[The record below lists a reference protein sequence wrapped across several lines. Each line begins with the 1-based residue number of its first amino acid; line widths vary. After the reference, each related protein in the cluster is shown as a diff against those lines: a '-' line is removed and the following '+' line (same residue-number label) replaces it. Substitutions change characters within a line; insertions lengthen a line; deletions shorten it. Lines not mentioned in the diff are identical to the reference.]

1 MPKLPKKTTVKH
13 TTVAVL
19 WFVVGFVL
27 AGAILSSLVLFYFQ
41 FTFKNKVIPGVF
53 VDNIYIGEKTK
64 DELNQIFNE
73 KNRTIGNNTFIL
85 TAQGQIA
92 TISAKTINA
101 GYDKNLI
108 IDQAMNLGKTKNLP
122 SDVYIILSSYLNG
135 TFLTAP
141 YSLNTNALE
150 AILAPMQKKIH
161 KDPQDAQFSVGTNN
175 RVVAFRESENGQ
187 DLDTDAL
194 ESKLNSMLPK
204 IATSQSTNIMQIA
217 IPIKTTEPKLT
228 TSEANKYG
236 IVEEIGEGHSSFYHS
251 IPGRIHNVALATSRV
266 NGVLVAPGE
275 EFSFDKA
282 LGDVSAYTG
291 YAQAYVISNGKTV
304 LGDGGGVCQVS
315 TTLFRA
321 LLNAG
326 LPITERHAHAYR
338 VGYYEQDAPPG
349 LDATTYVPTVDLK
362 FKNDTGN
369 YILIVGQADTNTLT
383 MSFTLYGKS
392 DGRVSQVSTP
402 VISDTSPAPADLYQ
416 DDPTLPAGTVKQV
429 DFAAPGAKSVFT
441 RTVTRN
447 GKTIINDTFVSVYK
461 PWQAIFLRGT
471 KT

>member
-13 TTVAVL
+13 TAVAIY
-19 WFVVGFVL
+19 WFMVGFVL
-27 AGAILSSLVLFYFQ
+27 AGAILASAVLFYFQ
-41 FTFKNKVIPGVF
+41 YTYHDRVIPGIF
-53 VDNIYIGEKTK
+53 VNNIYIGGKTK
-64 DELNQIFNE
+64 SELDRFFAE
-73 KNRTIGNNTFIL
+73 KNQRIGQNTFIL
-85 TAQGQIA
+85 TSGDQIA
-92 TISAKTINA
+92 TISAKSLKA
-101 GYDKNLI
+101 GYDTNLI
-108 IDQAMNLGKTKNLP
+108 EEQALGLGKTKDIASN
-122 SDVYIILSSYLNG
+122 VYLILSSYING
-135 TFLTAP
+135 TFLPASYTFD
-141 YSLNTNALE
+141 SNKLE
-150 AILAPMQKKIH
+150 ATLAPIQKTTH

-175 RVVAFRESENGQ
+175 RVVAFRQSENGQ
-187 DLDTDAL
+187 DVDIDTL
-194 ESKLNSMLPK
+194 ESKLNKLVPQLASSKSSK
-204 IATSQSTNIMQIA
+204 ILRIA
-217 IPIKTTEPKLT
+217 IPIKITEPKLT
-228 TSEANKYG
+228 TEEANKFG
-236 IVEEIGEGHSSFYHS
+236 IVEEIGEGRSTFYHS

-349 LDATTYVPTVDLK
+349 MDATTYVPTVDLK

-369 YILIVGQADTNTLT
+369 YILIVGQADTGNLT

-392 DGRVSQVSTP
+392 DGRKSVVSTP
-402 VISDTSPAPADLYQ
+402 VISDTSPAPPDVYQ

-441 RTVTRN
+441 RTVTRD
-447 GKTIINDTFVSVYK
+447 GKTILNDTFVSVYK